1 MATHPHDRWTHRHDF
16 VPDATEAERGTRWV
30 MALTAVTMVAE
41 IIAGSLSGSM
51 ALLADGWHMATH
63 VAAFAIAIFAYRYAR
78 TRARDASFAFGTGKV
93 TVLGG
98 FASAVA
104 LAVVALVMAIE
115 SVTRLFSPL
124 AIRFDEAI
132 WVAFIGLAVN
142 VLSGLILHRAGHHH
156 GHHGRGHGH
165 DGADDHH
172 DGHGHGHDGRHD
184 GHAHDDDH
192 DHARAATGHVHAH
205 HGHNPA
211 ALVQPREGDAPDHNL
226 RAAYLHVV
234 ADALTSVLAIVAL
247 FAGKSFGLNWLD
259 ATMGLVGAVLIT
271 RWAWGLATDS
281 AAILLDRTDDAEAGR
296 AIRRAVAEASPGDS
310 VSDLHVW
317 QVAPGRL
324 AAAVTIVSHAPRA
337 ADYYRDRLA
346 KVGGLAHVTVEVNE
360 CRDTDCTEPR

>member
-1 MATHPHDRWTHRHDF
+1 MALHPHDRWTHRHDF
-16 VPDATEAERGTRWV
+16 VPDAAEAERGTRWV

-41 IIAGSLSGSM
+41 IIAGTMSGSM

-78 TRARDASFAFGTGKV
+78 TRARDTSFAFGTGKV

-115 SVTRLFSPL
+115 SVTRLFEPL
-124 AIRFDEAI
+124 DIQFDDAI
-132 WVAFIGLAVN
+132 WVACIGLAVN
-142 VLSGLILHRAGHHH
+142 VLSGVILHRAGHHA
-156 GHHGRGHGH
+156 GHGH
-165 DGADDHH
+165 D
-172 DGHGHGHDGRHD
+172 HGHGHHPDHD
-184 GHAHDDDH
+184 HDHDHEHDHDHDHDH
-192 DHARAATGHVHAH
+192 DHADAP
-205 HGHNPA
+205 PA
-211 ALVQPREGDAPDHNL
+211 APARAHDHHDHGLAARVEAAGGHPPDHNL

-247 FAGKSFGLNWLD
+247 FAGKYLGLAWLD
-259 ATMGLVGAVLIT
+259 AAMGLVGAALIT

-281 AAILLDRTDDAEAGR
+281 STILLDRTADDRAGQS
-296 AIRRAVAEASPGDS
+296 IRRAVAEGSPGDS
-310 VSDLHVW
+310 VSDLHLW

-337 ADYYRDRLA
+337 ADYYRRRLA
-346 KVGGLAHVTVEVNE
+346 EVGGLAHVTIEVNE
-360 CRDTDCTEPR
+360 CRDTDCLEPR

>member
-1 MATHPHDRWTHRHDF
+1 MAPHPHDRWTHRHDF
-16 VPDATEAERGTRWV
+16 VPDAAQAERGTLWV
-30 MALTAVTMVAE
+30 
-41 IIAGSLSGSM
+41 M

-78 TRARDASFAFGTGKV
+78 TRASDASFAFGTGKV

-115 SVTRLFSPL
+115 SVTRLFEPL
-124 AIRFDEAI
+124 DIRFDEAI
-132 WVAFIGLAVN
+132 WVACIGLAVN
-142 VLSGLILHRAGHHH
+142 VLSGVILHRAGHHA
-156 GHHGRGHGH
+156 GHGH
-165 DGADDHH
+165 D
-172 DGHGHGHDGRHD
+172 HGHGHADGSG
-184 GHAHDDDH
+184 GHRGRGHDH
-192 DHARAATGHVHAH
+192 DHDHDHGHDGDHSHDHDHEHEHDHDPAPPRAQAH
-205 HGHNPA
+205 HAHNPA
-211 ALVQPREGDAPDHNL
+211 ALVQRGEADPPDHNL

-247 FAGKSFGLNWLD
+247 FAGKYLGLAWLD
-259 ATMGLVGAVLIT
+259 AAMGLVGAALIT

-281 AAILLDRTDDAEAGR
+281 STILLDRTDDAAAGQ
-296 AIRRAVAEASPGDS
+296 AIRRAVADDASGDS

-337 ADYYRDRLA
+337 ADYYRRRLA
-346 KVGGLAHVTVEVNE
+346 EVGGLAHVTVEVNE
-360 CRDTDCTEPR
+360 CRDTDCREPR

>member
-1 MATHPHDRWTHRHDF
+1 MAAHPHDRWTHRHDF
-16 VPDATEAERGTRWV
+16 VPDAAEAERGTLWV

-41 IIAGSLSGSM
+41 IVAGTMSGSM

-78 TRARDASFAFGTGKV
+78 TRSGDASFAFGTGKV

-115 SVTRLFSPL
+115 SVTRLFEPL

-132 WVAFIGLAVN
+132 WVAGIGLGVN
-142 VLSGLILHRAGHHH
+142 VLSGVILHRAGHHA
-156 GHHGRGHGH
+156 GHGH
-165 DGADDHH
+165 DHPHDPAHGHDHDHH
-172 DGHGHGHDGRHD
+172 D
-184 GHAHDDDH
+184 
-192 DHARAATGHVHAH
+192 
-205 HGHNPA
+205 HNPA
-211 ALVQPREGDAPDHNL
+211 ALVQSGQGNAPDHNL

-234 ADALTSVLAIVAL
+234 ADALTSVLAILAL
-247 FAGKSFGLNWLD
+247 FAGKYLGLAWLD
-259 ATMGLVGAVLIT
+259 AAMGLVGAVLIT

-281 AAILLDRTDDAEAGR
+281 STILLDRTDDAEAGR
-296 AIRRAVAEASPGDS
+296 AIRRAVAEGSPGDS
-310 VSDLHVW
+310 VSDLHLW

-337 ADYYRDRLA
+337 ADYYRRRLA
-346 KVGGLAHVTVEVNE
+346 EVGGLAHVTVEVNE
-360 CRDTDCTEPR
+360 CRDTDCLEPR

>member
-1 MATHPHDRWTHRHDF
+1 MATTHPHDRWTHRHDF
-16 VPDATEAERGTRWV
+16 VPDAAEAERGTLWV
-30 MALTAVTMVAE
+30 MGLTAVTMVAE
-41 IIAGSLSGSM
+41 IFAGTMSGSM

-78 TRARDASFAFGTGKV
+78 TRAGDASFAFGTGKV

-115 SVTRLFSPL
+115 SVTRLFEPL

-132 WVAFIGLAVN
+132 WVACIGLAVN
-142 VLSGLILHRAGHHH
+142 VLSGVILHRAGHHA
-156 GHHGRGHGH
+156 GHGH
-165 DGADDHH
+165 EHGNDQAHGTAGDHARDQHAHDHHHDHDHH
-172 DGHGHGHDGRHD
+172 DHY
-184 GHAHDDDH
+184 
-192 DHARAATGHVHAH
+192 
-205 HGHNPA
+205 PA
-211 ALVQPREGDAPDHNL
+211 ALVQSGQADAPDHNL

-247 FAGKSFGLNWLD
+247 FAGKYLGLAWLD
-259 ATMGLVGAVLIT
+259 AAMGLVGAVLIT

-281 AAILLDRTDDAEAGR
+281 STILLDRTDDAEAGR
-296 AIRRAVAEASPGDS
+296 AIRRAVAEDGTGDS

-337 ADYYRDRLA
+337 ADYYRRRIA
-346 KVGGLAHVTVEVNE
+346 EVGGLAHVTVEVNE
-360 CRDTDCTEPR
+360 CRDVDCQEPR

>member
-1 MATHPHDRWTHRHDF
+1 MATHPHDRWTHPHDF
-16 VPDATEAERGTRWV
+16 VPDAADAERGTLWV

-41 IIAGSLSGSM
+41 IIAGTMSGSM

-78 TRARDASFAFGTGKV
+78 TRARDKSFAFGTGKV

-115 SVTRLFSPL
+115 SVTRLFEPL
-124 AIRFDEAI
+124 DIRFDEAI
-132 WVAFIGLAVN
+132 WVACIGLAVN
-142 VLSGLILHRAGHHH
+142 VLSGVILHRAGHHA
-156 GHHGRGHGH
+156 GDRHGH
-165 DGADDHH
+165 D
-172 DGHGHGHDGRHD
+172 HGSDHGHDH
-184 GHAHDDDH
+184 GHAHD
-192 DHARAATGHVHAH
+192 HAH
-205 HGHNPA
+205 HDHNPA
-211 ALVQPREGDAPDHNL
+211 ARVQPVAGDPPDHNL

-247 FAGKSFGLNWLD
+247 FAGKYLGLAWLD
-259 ATMGLVGAVLIT
+259 AAMGLVGAVLIT

-281 AAILLDRTDDAEAGR
+281 SIILLDRTDDAEAGQ

-310 VSDLHVW
+310 VADLHLW

-337 ADYYRDRLA
+337 ADYYRRTLA
-346 KVGGLAHVTVEVNE
+346 EVGGLAHVTIEVNE
-360 CRDTDCTEPR
+360 CRDTDCLEPR